1 MKFLGLRLC
10 EHDSNMSYFDGEE
23 IYYFKLERHSRKK
36 HDAYENYESWVD
48 EIYKMWRLKP
58 KDIDEIGI
66 VFDPWH
72 YKLDVKNDNF
82 FPEKKFNYLPYHNM
96 TRVNHHYAHALSSWP
111 IVHECKNHFVFDAYG
126 DYNISW
132 SFFQNDKLVDLGFF
146 NEQNSLGNLIN
157 TTASFLGIQAEHGL
171 DRAGK
176 LMGLQSYGRFDRE
189 FYKKLK
195 IFNIK
200 TIAAAFNIDLWV
212 QHCGD
217 ELIASHTKLNWIRTL
232 HQYVGDA
239 LVKHFKDY
247 IKTDEHVTFSGGCAQ
262 NVVWNSQIKKVFKNL
277 HVFPHCSDEG
287 LSLGILEFLRKK
299 HELPR
304 FKNKNFPYWQIY
316 RHK

>member
-82 FPEKKFNYLPYHNM
+82 LPYHNM
-96 TRVNHHYAHALSSWP
+96 TRINHHYAHALSSWP
-111 IVHECKNHFVFDAYG
+111 VVHECKNHFVFDAYG

-212 QHCGD
+212 QHCGY

-239 LVKHFKDY
+239 LIRHFKDY